1 MRTLGLIRAATP
13 PPVRDLWPRLRA
25 RLGDDE
31 ARDGEHPCHGE
42 DAEPEE
48 PHDHGI
54 EDRRHAESLLS
65 SSGTPEA
72 RAGFIH

>member
-31 ARDGEHPCHGE
+31 RVHLRLPAFGWREASAIAVALGTLAVVPDPLRFLVACG
-42 DAEPEE
+42 
-48 PHDHGI
+48 
-54 EDRRHAESLLS
+54 LL
-65 SSGTPEA
+65 
-72 RAGFIH
+72 